1 MYQYIPQKSNK
12 KAMYLVCLFLIGGG
26 LLMFFS
32 TKLKGIIDF
41 IWVFQLIGIALCA
54 ASIFIFSRY
63 VSKAYIYVVTKDG
76 DLTVIEVQGKKRI
89 TVCRLS
95 IAQISRIESF
105 DGTQTDNINA
115 IKKQMKSEKRK
126 VYNYCIDLVPSAV
139 CYVFSEEY
147 DEVAVIFQPDEKMLD
162 ILKSYKKTED

>member
-26 LLMFFS
+26 LLLFLS
-32 TKLKGIIDF
+32 TKLKGIVGF
-41 IWVFQLIGIALCA
+41 IWIFQLIGIALCA

-63 VSKAYIYVVTKDG
+63 VSKSYIYAVTNEG
-76 DLTVIEVQGKKRI
+76 DLTVTELQGKRRV

-95 IAQISRIESF
+95 IAQASRIESF
-105 DGTQTDNINA
+105 EGAQTEKINEV
-115 IKKQMKSEKRK
+115 KKQIKSEKRK

-139 CYVFSEEY
+139 CYVFSEEFE
-147 DEVAVIFQPDEKMLD
+147 EVAVIFQPDEKMLD
-162 ILKSYKKTED
+162 ILKSYEKTEA

>member
-26 LLMFFS
+26 LLMFLS
-32 TKLKGIIDF
+32 TKLKGIIGF
-41 IWVFQLIGIALCA
+41 IWIFQLIGIALCA

-63 VSKAYIYVVTKDG
+63 VSKSYIYAVTNEG
-76 DLTVIEVQGKKRI
+76 DLTVTEVQGRKRI

-95 IAQISRIESF
+95 IPQMSRVESF
-105 DGTQTDNINA
+105 EGAQTEKINA
-115 IKKQMKSEKRK
+115 IKKQIKSEKRK
-126 VYNYCIDLVPSAV
+126 VYNYCIDLVPSTV

-147 DEVAVIFQPDEKMLD
+147 ENVTVIFQPDEKMLD
-162 ILKSYKKTED
+162 ILKGYKKTED

>member
-26 LLMFFS
+26 LLMFLS
-32 TKLKGIIDF
+32 TKLKGVIGF
-41 IWVFQLIGIALCA
+41 VWVFQLIGIALCA

-63 VSKAYIYVVTKDG
+63 VNKGYIYAITEDG
-76 DLTVIEVQGKKRI
+76 DLTVTEAQGRKRI

-95 IAQISRIESF
+95 VSQMSRVESF
-105 DGTQTDNINA
+105 EGAQTEKINA
-115 IKKQMKSEKRK
+115 IKKQIKSEKRK
-126 VYNYCIDLVPSAV
+126 VYNYCIDLVPSTV

-147 DEVAVIFQPDEKMLD
+147 ENVTVIFQPDEKMLD
-162 ILKSYKKTED
+162 ILRSYEKTED